1 MRILFF
7 GLGSIG
13 QRHLSNLQAILSER
27 QIQAT
32 IEAFRSRPDKEESD
46 SFSTVKMLYRPK
58 DIVGNYDVVFVTN
71 PTDQH
76 YSTLVSMSARA
87 KYFFIEKPVFETVK
101 DIKSLTD
108 KNKQCY
114 VACPLR
120 HKLIYK
126 KLNQIVHD
134 NVVQSAR
141 VIASSYLPNW
151 RTSDYRTSYSAQSNQ
166 GGGVELD
173 CIHELDYII
182 DLFGLPTHSHTVIKK
197 VSNLEINSNDHAS
210 YILDYE
216 DKVVAL
222 HLDYYGKYNQRN
234 IELITE
240 QGLITVNLVENS
252 ISLNGKTIE
261 TLPEERNEFY
271 MNEMNYFM
279 DMVLKGAEN
288 INTLKQSLDTL
299 KIAIGEA

>member
-27 QIQAT
+27 QIKAS
-32 IEAFRSRPDKEESD
+32 IEAFRSRSGKKEND
-46 SFSTVKMLYRPK
+46 NRSTVKMLYRLE
-58 DIVGNYDVVFVTN
+58 DIVGDYDIVFITN

-101 DIKSLTD
+101 DIKSLID
-108 KNKQCY
+108 KNEQCY

-126 KLNQIVHD
+126 KLSQIVHD

-182 DLFGLPTHSHTVIKK
+182 DLFGLPTQSHNVIKK

-210 YILDYE
+210 YILDYK
-216 DKVVAL
+216 DKVIAL

-279 DMVLKGAEN
+279 DMVLKGADN

-299 KIAIGEA
+299 KIAIGEL

>member
-1 MRILFF
+1 MKILFF

-13 QRHLSNLQAILSER
+13 QRHLINLQTILSER
-27 QIQAT
+27 NVNAT
-32 IEAFRSRPDKEESD
+32 IEAFRSRPSTEEQDRS
-46 SFSTVKMLYRPK
+46 SAVKMLYHPEEIVGDY
-58 DIVGNYDVVFVTN
+58 DIVFITN

-76 YSTLVSMSARA
+76 YSTLVSMSDRA

-101 DIKSLTD
+101 DVKGLID
-108 KNKQCY
+108 KNEQCY
-114 VACPLR
+114 IACPLR

-126 KLNQIVHD
+126 KLNQIIHD

-151 RTSDYRTSYSAQSNQ
+151 RTSDYRTSYSAQSHQ

-182 DLFGLPTHSHTVIKK
+182 DLFGLPKQSYSVIKK
-197 VSNLEINSNDHAS
+197 VSSLEINSNDHAS
-210 YILDYE
+210 YILDYD
-216 DKVVAL
+216 DKVVVL

-240 QGLITVNLVENS
+240 QGLITVNLIENS
-252 ISLNGKTIE
+252 ISLNGEVIE
-261 TLPEERNEFY
+261 TLPEEINDFY

-279 DMVLKGAEN
+279 DMVLQGADN

-299 KIAIGEA
+299 KIAIGKV

>member
-27 QIQAT
+27 HIHAT
-32 IEAFRSRPDKEESD
+32 IEAFRSRPSKTKSD
-46 SFSTVKMLYRPK
+46 HSSAVKMLYRPE
-58 DIVGNYDVVFVTN
+58 DIVGNYDIVFITN

-101 DIKSLTD
+101 DIKSLID
-108 KNKQCY
+108 KNEQCY

-151 RTSDYRTSYSAQSNQ
+151 RTSDYRTSYSAQSHQ

-182 DLFGLPTHSHTVIKK
+182 DLFGLPNQSHSVIKK
-197 VSNLEINSNDHAS
+197 VSDLDINSNDHAS
-210 YILDYE
+210 YILDYD

-240 QGLITVNLVENS
+240 QGLIIVNLIENS
-252 ISLNGKTIE
+252 ISLNGEVIE

-271 MNEMNYFM
+271 INEMNYFM
-279 DMVLKGAEN
+279 DMVLQGVEN
-288 INTLKQSLDTL
+288 INTLKHSLDTL
-299 KIAIGEA
+299 KIAIG